1 MRVGVPTETK
11 DHEQRV
17 AMTPEGVRTLTA
29 AGHTVI
35 VERGAGVGAGFPDAE
50 YETAGAELGTTDAA
64 WGCELVVKVKEPTP
78 AEYQY
83 LRADQTLFC
92 YLHLAAEPKLA
103 RALQD
108 AGTTAIG
115 FETVTDANGGLPLL
129 TPMSEIA
136 GRLSV
141 QIGAQLLTNPEG
153 GPGVLLGGISGV
165 APINVTVIGGGTSG
179 AQAVDVAVGL
189 GAQVTVLDINTATL
203 RRFMERYQGRV
214 HCVSSSP
221 NAIAEALSRSHLVI
235 GAVLVPGARAPQV
248 VTTED
253 LAGMPVGSVFVDIAI
268 DQGGCTAES
277 RPTSHSEPTFRC
289 GNVTMY
295 CVTNMPG
302 SAQITATKALAAETL
317 PFVQQLAALS
327 TEEALAANPHLAAGL
342 NIAGGEIVHEGVRQA
357 LC

>member
-1 MRVGVPTETK
+1 MRVGVPAEVK

-17 AMTPEGVRTLTA
+17 GMTPEGVHTLYE

-35 VERGAGVGAGFPDAE
+35 VERGAGAGAGFPDE
-50 YETAGAELGTTDAA
+50 LYEEAGAQLGTAADAWA
-64 WGCELVVKVKEPTP
+64 CELVVKVKEPTP
-78 AEYQY
+78 DEYKF
-83 LRADQTLFC
+83 LHENLTLFC
-92 YLHLAAEPKLA
+92 YLHLAAEPELA
-103 RALQD
+103 EALKT
-108 AGTTAIG
+108 AGTTAIA
-115 FETVTDANGGLPLL
+115 FETVTGPQGGLPLL

-165 APINVTVIGGGTSG
+165 APVNVTVIGGGISG

-189 GAQVTVLDINTATL
+189 GAQVTVLDINTTTL
-203 RRFMERYQGRV
+203 RRFMERYKGRV

-221 NAIAEALSRSHLVI
+221 TTIAEALSRSHMVI
-235 GAVLVPGARAPQV
+235 GAVLVPGARAPRV
-248 VTTED
+248 VTAKHLE
-253 LAGMPVGSVFVDIAI
+253 AMRPGSVFVDIAI
-268 DQGGCTAES
+268 DQGGCTEVS
-277 RPTSHSEPTFRC
+277 RPTSHSNPTFQH

-302 SAQITATKALAAETL
+302 SAQVTATKALSAETL
-317 PFVQQLAALS
+317 PFVQQLANLG
-327 TEEALAANPHLAAGL
+327 TEQALAANPHLAAGV